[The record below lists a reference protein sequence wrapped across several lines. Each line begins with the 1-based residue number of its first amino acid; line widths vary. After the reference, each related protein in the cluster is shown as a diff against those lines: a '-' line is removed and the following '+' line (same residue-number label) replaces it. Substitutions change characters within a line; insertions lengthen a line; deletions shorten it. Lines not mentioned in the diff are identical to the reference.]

1 MKVLSTAATPI
12 LPVQWR
18 FQWSKGDEKA
28 LSYRLGWKTDHTA
41 GSARCIG
48 YASIK
53 AVNLVY

>member
-1 MKVLSTAATPI
+1 
-12 LPVQWR
+12 VQWR